1 MAEENEAT
9 PQVTREQ
16 VERYKELQKVMTE
29 FRKTLGPRK
38 TAIFEAVIGSIDVT
52 EVMELI
58 EVSGGESLSVTGEV
72 EGQKIT
78 VMFRIKD

>member
-1 MAEENEAT
+1 MGDEEIR

-38 TAIFEAVIGSIDVT
+38 TAIFETVVGTIDVT

-72 EGQKIT
+72 EGQKLT
-78 VMFRIKD
+78 VMFRIKE